1 VPFNPEFF
9 YFASLVVLVLIIRL
23 KNYVLQNSNSVVVF
37 FVYFFGVLAHE
48 LSHFIVSL
56 LTLGKPVGLTV
67 IPVRK
72 ELLLEEK
79 RYIYWEFGHVVSNNT
94 TFLNSFYIGLA
105 PLLLMPLAY
114 LVYVNF
120 FNFVPFNGLNIVF
133 LHAIVFVLL
142 FNSFPSEADIK
153 VAFSS
158 AIGVVVNV
166 VMLTTIYLNFNHIQ
180 GVSYE
185 VFKAVSSYIHF

>member
-94 TFLNSFYIGLA
+94 NFLNSFYIGLA
-105 PLLLMPLAY
+105 PLLLVPVAY
-114 LVYVNF
+114 WIYVSF
-120 FNFVPFNGLNIVF
+120 FEYIPFNGFSILF
-133 LHAIVFVLL
+133 LHILVFVLL
-142 FNSFPSEADIK
+142 FNSLPSKTDIR

-158 AIGVVVNV
+158 VLGVLVNIFI
-166 VMLTTIYLNFNHIQ
+166 LTMFYLNFNHIQ

>member
-1 VPFNPEFF
+1 M
-9 YFASLVVLVLIIRL
+9 
-23 KNYVLQNSNSVVVF
+23 QNTNSVVVF
-37 FVYFFGVLAHE
+37 LVYFFGVLAHE
-48 LSHFIVSL
+48 ASHFIVSL
-56 LTLGKPVGLTV
+56 LTLGKPIGFTI
-67 IPVRK
+67 IPVKK
-72 ELLLEEK
+72 ELIVEEK
-79 RYIYWEFGHVVSNNT
+79 KYVYWEFGHVVARNT

-166 VMLTTIYLNFNHIQ
+166 VMLTTIYLKFNYIQ